1 MFGRLG
7 LVGSCPGDAA
17 QGHSFFGYVVWGASP
32 PMFGRVGLVRLGPK
46 VRFEVAGFRGRRPA
60 AMKRPAAATEA
71 LIASEAVV
79 TEPPIGSTKRPASK
93 SSSGPSKKAAKVVAV
108 LTLPA
113 EDLEAPVTPPSRKAT
128 TKPSGLDR
136 FLKEMGDPPSH

>member
-1 MFGRLG
+1 MIG
-7 LVGSCPGDAA
+7 LAEKLASKKITVDDL
-17 QGHSFFGYVVWGASP
+17 YVERDNHMKAY
-32 PMFGRVGLVRLGPK
+32 K
-46 VRFEVAGFRGRRPA
+46 VAGFRGRRPA
-60 AMKRPAAATEA
+60 AMKRPGAATEA
-71 LIASEAVV
+71 SIASEAVV
-79 TEPPIGSTKRPASK
+79 TEPLIGLTKRPASK
-93 SSSGPSKKAAKVVAV
+93 SSSGPSKKAARVVAV